1 MAHVTFIHGI
11 ANKPAPE
18 VLTGIWERALAD
30 DDGLDLGAEGV
41 TTSMVYWADVLY
53 PEPNE
58 GELESAGADL
68 GAAATAADGWDDAL
82 QSTEG
87 AWVSSLAD
95 RLGAEDSP
103 ADPEVDSPAPEP
115 GLERLL
121 LPQRFLRPLMRTL
134 LRDVHH
140 YLFNARHV
148 PRAEAEYD
156 VQDEIRRRTVEALEV
171 GASEAGPHIVISHS
185 MGTVIAYDC
194 LKRVPDCP
202 PVDALLTVG
211 SPLGLDE
218 IPEQLRPEWTRVD
231 GYPTPRLRGDWVN
244 VFDHFDPVVG
254 PTPHLGF
261 RYKHQGTE
269 RVTDVN
275 EQNWGRWRHDITKY
289 LHGPQLRKELERL
302 LN

>member
-1 MAHVTFIHGI
+1 
-11 ANKPAPE
+11 
-18 VLTGIWERALAD
+18 
-30 DDGLDLGAEGV
+30 
-41 TTSMVYWADVLY
+41 MVYWADVLY
-53 PEPNE
+53 AEPSE
-58 GELESAGADL
+58 GELESAGEDL
-68 GAAATAADGWDDAL
+68 AGTTVAPGWDDAL
-82 QSTEG
+82 ESTED

-95 RLGAEDSP
+95 KLDTGADPGVDAPESP
-103 ADPEVDSPAPEP
+103 AAEP
-115 GLERLL
+115 GLERVVLPDLL
-121 LPQRFLRPLMRTL
+121 LRPLMRTL

-148 PRAEAEYD
+148 PRPDDEYE
-156 VQDEIRRRTVEALEV
+156 VQEEIRRRTVEALEE
-171 GASEAGPHIVISHS
+171 GASEPGPHIVISHS

-194 LKRVPDCP
+194 LKRVADCP

-218 IPEQLRPEWTRVD
+218 IPDRMRPEWTRID
-231 GYPTPRLRGDWVN
+231 GYPTERLRGDWVN

-261 RYKHQGTE
+261 RYKDQGAE
-269 RVTDVN
+269 RVMDLN

-302 LN
+302 LG